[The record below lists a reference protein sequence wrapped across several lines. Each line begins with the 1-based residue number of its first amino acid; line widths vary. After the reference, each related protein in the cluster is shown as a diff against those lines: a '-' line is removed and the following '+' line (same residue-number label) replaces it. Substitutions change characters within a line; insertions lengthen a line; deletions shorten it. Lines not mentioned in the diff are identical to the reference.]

1 MNRKKAHC
9 ILSLNSGSSSLK
21 FALYRMD
28 KVEELLFSGVISD
41 IDLTTNNFYIRN
53 DSGKV
58 LVNRRLN
65 KLGHKDCITT
75 LFDWLESQCYV
86 KQITAIGHRIV
97 HGGVKYTQPHLIT
110 SDLIGDLNKFV
121 LFAPEHLPQELE
133 VIKTVSNRYSNL
145 KQVACFDTAF
155 HRTMPRLAQIYALPK
170 SVGDHGGIRYGFHGL
185 SYEYIIGE
193 LINERDFHIEGSR
206 IIIAHLGNG
215 ASMAAIKDGKSV
227 DTTMGFSPAGGLMMS
242 TRSGDLDPG
251 IILYL
256 LSEES
261 LSSSQVSQMVNHQA
275 GLLGVSEISSDMKEL
290 LEKENN
296 PNAIQAIELF
306 CYQAKKYLGSLSAVL
321 GGVDMLVFTGG
332 IGENAPSIR
341 QRICKD
347 MSFLG
352 IRLDLI
358 RNNSNA
364 PVISTADSPV
374 TIRVMKTNEELMIAR
389 HAKRCVQ
396 EMKIS

>member
-1 MNRKKAHC
+1 MN
-9 ILSLNSGSSSLK
+9 
-21 FALYRMD
+21 
-28 KVEELLFSGVISD
+28 EL
-41 IDLTTNNFYIRN
+41 
-53 DSGKV
+53 
-58 LVNRRLN
+58 
-65 KLGHKDCITT
+65 
-75 LFDWLESQCYV
+75 
-86 KQITAIGHRIV
+86 
-97 HGGVKYTQPHLIT
+97 
-110 SDLIGDLNKFV
+110 V

-133 VIKTVSNRYSNL
+133 VIKTVTERYSNL

-155 HRTMPRLAQIYALPK
+155 HRTMPRLAQIYALPR

-227 DTTMGFSPAGGLMMS
+227 DTTMGFSPAGGLIMS

-389 HAKRCVQ
+389 HAGKCVR
-396 EMKIS
+396 ESKTS